1 MTLNLLKDSK
11 EKNSKKYYVITIINK
26 EILNAIIS
34 IIEIT
39 ITSNGSV
46 LYFSKASYHDFGWV
60 INP

>member
-1 MTLNLLKDSK
+1 MALNLLKDSK

-46 LYFSKASYHDFGWV
+46 LYFSKASYNDFG
-60 INP
+60 